1 MREKERERERVSES
15 EKEKE
20 KKSRLKKKNLSKLDH
35 DPVACY
41 LSVQSKMEK
50 KWLL

>member
-1 MREKERERERVSES
+1 MRERERERERDSE
-15 EKEKE
+15 EE
-20 KKSRLKKKNLSKLDH
+20 KKSRFKKKNLSKLDH